1 MGKDLQGHA
10 PVQID
15 INSPVYQAHTASRD
29 QFLDT
34 VMRCLLATLKGA
46 KSLRGHFDRLAHT
59 TNRRQKSVPLSSYR
73 LDVGRVFG
81 RVRQR
86 RTKFIDSGVD
96 AVFKIDDR
104 AVWPEAASDF
114 LAGNA
119 HPPSIHEQLQAPQ
132 RVSFDPP

>member
-34 VMRCLLATLKGA
+34 VMRYLRATLKGA

-73 LDVGRVFG
+73 LAVLRVFG

-86 RTKFIDSGVD
+86 PPKFIDSGVD
-96 AVFKIDDR
+96 ASFKIPDR
-104 AVWPEAASDF
+104 PPWPNDAF
-114 LAGNA
+114 
-119 HPPSIHEQLQAPQ
+119 
-132 RVSFDPP
+132 